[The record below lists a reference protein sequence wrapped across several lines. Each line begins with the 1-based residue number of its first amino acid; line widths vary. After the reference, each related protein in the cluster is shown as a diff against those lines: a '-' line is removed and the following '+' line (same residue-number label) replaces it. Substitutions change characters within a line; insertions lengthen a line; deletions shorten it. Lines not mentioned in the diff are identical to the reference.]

1 MDLES
6 PLLEYTM
13 LPFPPLGLPPTVS
26 SCRLRGFH
34 RIRIPRRMIKMTSLK
49 DRLFYLASVS
59 LALIAFILHL
69 LARGEITRA
78 QTLKAKN
85 IEAAMNQQ
93 SAVVVDPAAKSLS
106 DGGRML
112 NIVGVM
118 FTVSGIICLILSA

>member
-1 MDLES
+1 
-6 PLLEYTM
+6 
-13 LPFPPLGLPPTVS
+13 
-26 SCRLRGFH
+26 
-34 RIRIPRRMIKMTSLK
+34 MTSLK

-85 IEAAMNQQ
+85 IEAAINQQ

-118 FTVSGIICLILSA
+118 FTVSGIICLILSAYHQESGFYSIPILLSCADVAFVGMIAPI